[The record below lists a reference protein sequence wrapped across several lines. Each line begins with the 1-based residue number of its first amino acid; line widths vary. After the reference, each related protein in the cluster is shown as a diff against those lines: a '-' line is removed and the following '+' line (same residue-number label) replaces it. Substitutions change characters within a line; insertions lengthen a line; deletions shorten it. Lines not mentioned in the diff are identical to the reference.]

1 MKISLVISLSILLAA
16 AALTTSRAIRRGTIG
31 ERAVAVDALT
41 AIITCG
47 LLTSTALTGD
57 AWFLDLALVLGLLEF
72 LTSVTVARF
81 IERRGL

>member
-1 MKISLVISLSILLAA
+1 MKISLVISLVILLVA
-16 AALTTSRAIRRGTIG
+16 AALTTSRAIWRGTIG

-41 AIITCG
+41 SIITCG
-47 LLTSTALTGD
+47 LLTTTALTGD
-57 AWFLDLALVLGLLEF
+57 AWFLDLALVLGLLAF